1 MEGALNWISPPAAVI
16 GDPEE
21 SEGPNGVSCPLLAA
35 GADEGAAEAAGTCT
49 IAPHWGQAARLPAAL
64 AATLS
69 VRWQLVQ
76 LNSRELAAWLGIVL
90 MRALKSGR

>member
-1 MEGALNWISPPAAVI
+1 MNWVAPPAAVI

-21 SEGPNGVSCPLLAA
+21 RDGPKEDCGPFPEAGEELG
-35 GADEGAAEAAGTCT
+35 GADSVGTCT

-76 LNSRELAAWLGIVL
+76 LNSREPAAWLGIVL
-90 MRALKSGR
+90 MRAGESG